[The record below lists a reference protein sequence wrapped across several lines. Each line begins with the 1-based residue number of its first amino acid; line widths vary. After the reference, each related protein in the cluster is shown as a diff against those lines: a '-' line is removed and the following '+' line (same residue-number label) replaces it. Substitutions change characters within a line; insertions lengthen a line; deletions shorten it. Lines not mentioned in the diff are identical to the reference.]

1 MMAATSGMPG
11 KISEMKQVV
20 RTPASWNASLTASRR
35 YVICRGSA
43 KQIIFED
50 DDDRA
55 FFMERLS
62 SLLSVHGG
70 MLVCWCLMDNH
81 VHLVI
86 RADLGALSALMH
98 ALLTS
103 YSGYFNRVHQ
113 RTGPSLKGVSRA
125 RP

>member
-1 MMAATSGMPG
+1 MPG